1 MGSRS
6 IKASMRYAARVDANH
21 TEIVG
26 ALRAAG
32 ATVHSM
38 AALGGGFPD
47 LLVGH
52 AGKTA
57 LIEVKDGAKIPS
69 KRKLTPDQQDFHA
82 NWKGGTLAVVDS
94 AEAALRVLKLMES
107 S

>member
-1 MGSRS
+1 
-6 IKASMRYAARVDANH
+6 MRYAARIDANQDQ
-21 TEIVG
+21 IVSL
-26 ALRAAG
+26 LRAAG

-57 LIEVKDGAKIPS
+57 LIEVKDGAKFPS
-69 KRKLTPDQQDFHA
+69 RRKLTPDQKDFHA

-94 AEAALRVLKLMES
+94 PEAALRVLKLMES

>member
-1 MGSRS
+1 
-6 IKASMRYAARVDANH
+6 MRYAARVDANQN
-21 TEIVG
+21 EIVSV
-26 ALRAAG
+26 LRAAG

-38 AALGGGFPD
+38 AALGDGFPD
-47 LLVGH
+47 LLLGH

-57 LIEVKDGAKIPS
+57 LIEVKDGSKVPS
-69 KRKLTPDQQDFHA
+69 KRKLTPDQQAFHA
-82 NWKGGTLAVVDS
+82 TWKGGTLAVVDS

>member
-1 MGSRS
+1 
-6 IKASMRYAARVDANH
+6 MRRAAKVDANH
-21 TEIVG
+21 AEIVI

-47 LLVGH
+47 LLVGYKN
-52 AGKTA
+52 KTA
-57 LIEVKDGAKIPS
+57 LIEIKDGSKPPS
-69 KRKLTPDQQDFHA
+69 RRKLTKDQQDFHA

-107 S
+107 A